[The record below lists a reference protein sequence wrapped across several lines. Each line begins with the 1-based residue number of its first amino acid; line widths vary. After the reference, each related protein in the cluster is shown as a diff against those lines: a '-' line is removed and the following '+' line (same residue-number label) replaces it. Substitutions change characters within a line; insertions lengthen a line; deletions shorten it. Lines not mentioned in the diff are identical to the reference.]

1 MKVLY
6 LSYDGMTDPLGQSQV
21 IPYITG
27 LTQYG
32 HTFHLIS
39 CDKPERYSQRKDF
52 IEQWLSKYP
61 IIWHSLPYT
70 KKPPVFSTL
79 KDIRAM
85 KRLAVELHKKHHF
98 DLVHCRSYISALVGL
113 HLKKKYGVKFLFDM
127 RGLWADERVDGGLW
141 KLSNPLYKMIYKYF
155 KKKECE
161 FLLHADY
168 TISLTEN
175 AKQEILS
182 WKDMQ
187 NIPIQVIPCCADIKH
202 FNIENINEHDKIQL
216 QQKLNIQ
223 PHQTVIGYLGSLGTW
238 YMLDEM
244 LKWFKVFLEYQKNA
258 IFLFVTPDSPQSV
271 YEKAKNMN
279 METDKIIVQEAKRE
293 EVPLYLSLMHTSL
306 FFIKPTY
313 SKKGTSPTK
322 QGELMGMNIPIVCNT
337 GIGDVDNIVQKT
349 NSGVLVQEF
358 SQTEYKQSIEKL
370 LDILHKPNTHIR
382 IGAAEV
388 YGLEKGIQLYQDVY
402 QKINEVKID
411 MAHT

>member
-21 IPYITG
+21 IPYLIG
-27 LTQYG
+27 LTQHG

-39 CDKPERYSQRKDF
+39 CDKPERYTQRKDF
-52 IEQWLSKYP
+52 IEQWLSKYSVT
-61 IIWHSLPYT
+61 WHSLPYT
-70 KKPPVFSTL
+70 KKPPVLSTL

-85 KRLAVELHKKHHF
+85 KHLAVSLHKQYHF

-141 KLSNPLYKMIYKYF
+141 NLSNPLYKMIYSFF
-155 KKKECE
+155 KKKERQ
-161 FLLHADY
+161 FLQHADY

-182 WKDMQ
+182 WNGMHSV
-187 NIPIQVIPCCADIKH
+187 PIQVIPCCADIEH
-202 FNIENINEHDKIQL
+202 FNAENISEQNKTQL

-223 PHQTVIGYLGSLGTW
+223 PNHTVIGYLGSLGTW

-244 LKWFKVFLEYQKNA
+244 LAWFKVFLEYEKNA
-258 IFLFVTPDSPQSV
+258 VFLFVTPDSPEPV
-271 YEKAKNMN
+271 YEKAKNLN
-279 METDKIIVQEAKRE
+279 IETDKIIVQEAKRE
-293 EVPLYLSLMHTSL
+293 QVPLYLSLMHASL

-337 GIGDVDNIVQKT
+337 GIGDVDSIVQKT

-358 SQTEYKQSIEKL
+358 SQTGYKNSIEKL
-370 LDILHKPNTHIR
+370 LSMLNKPNTHIR
-382 IGAAEV
+382 TGAQEV
-388 YGLEKGIQLYQDVY
+388 YSLEKGIRLYQEVY
-402 QKINEVKID
+402 DKISQKN
-411 MAHT
+411 T